1 MKRHNNIGAQT
12 ARQSGYSLFEV
23 LIAIVVT
30 SVGLLGLAGM
40 QATGLNTNQRA
51 YYRSQA
57 TVLAY
62 DLADR
67 MRANNAGSI
76 GNYLTSYMTLPEATA
91 VGAQVGCKSTAGC
104 STAQMAQNDLYDWN
118 VALADA
124 LPSPAG
130 TITADN
136 RGTLILDDDI
146 YTISVTWDDNRD
158 GAVNADD
165 PNFQVSFQP

>member
-1 MKRHNNIGAQT
+1 MNSHNNIGSPT
-12 ARQSGYSLFEV
+12 TRQSGYSLIEI

-40 QATGLNTNQRA
+40 QATGLNNNQRA
-51 YYRSQA
+51 YHRSQA

-76 GNYLTSYMTLPEATA
+76 GNYLTSFMTLAEATA
-91 VGAQVGCKSTAGC
+91 VGVQVGCNSTAGC
-104 STAQMAQNDLYDWN
+104 SAAQMAQNDLRDWN
-118 VALADA
+118 AALVDA

-130 TITADN
+130 TI
-136 RGTLILDDDI
+136 ILDGDI

-158 GAVNADD
+158 GAVNDDD
-165 PNFQVSFQP
+165 PNFQMSFQP